1 METSNPQDPMSVLH
15 SVFQLG
21 VVVEDLETVMASM
34 KRIYGLE
41 PAMVVECNYPRVT
54 YKGEDVDAR
63 ARIAKF
69 DQFGVVIEFIQPSGD
84 DSMWSDALK
93 AAPNGALLHHIRFN
107 DVPDND
113 ALTDMLAARGVS
125 LLQEGDSVVHP
136 NCKFTYYD
144 TERELGFV
152 TEVVTDVNGR

>member
-1 METSNPQDPMSVLH
+1 METSKPQDPMSVLH

-21 VVVEDLETVMASM
+21 ILVEDLDAAKAAM

-41 PAMVVECNYPRVT
+41 PVLELVCDYPRVV
-54 YKGEDVDAR
+54 YKGEDIDAS
-63 ARIAKF
+63 AHIAKY
-69 DQFGVVIEFIQPSGD
+69 DQFGVLLEFIQPMGD

-113 ALTDMLAARGVS
+113 ALTDMLAARGIS